1 MHLCTVLLA
10 QYLKMGLM
18 ASLRQE
24 SQSSTVTVINK
35 EY

>member
-10 QYLKMGLM
+10 QYLGLM

-24 SQSSTVTVINK
+24 SQSSTVTVIIK